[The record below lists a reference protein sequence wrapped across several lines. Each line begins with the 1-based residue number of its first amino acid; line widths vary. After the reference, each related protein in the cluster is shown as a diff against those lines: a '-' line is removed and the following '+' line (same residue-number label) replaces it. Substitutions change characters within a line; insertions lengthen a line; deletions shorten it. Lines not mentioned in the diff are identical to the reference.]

1 MFKIQALAILEFKV
15 EIQLLQMH
23 LLEFS
28 TPLDMD
34 RSDSQDVWIGALC
47 EAIEF
52 IPPWASPDLQKT
64 S

>member
-1 MFKIQALAILEFKV
+1 MFKIQALAILEFKI

-34 RSDSQDVWIGALC
+34 RSDSQDV
-47 EAIEF
+47 
-52 IPPWASPDLQKT
+52 
-64 S
+64 